1 MNAPDP
7 RRRALLGGS
16 ARVLALASLPGA
28 WAAAQAAPLRAYPRV
43 ALHWDAQTPLRGGDL
58 RLGQTYVF
66 AYPYRLTPCFLLR
79 LGDRVQ
85 PPQSLRTAGGEVYP
99 WPGAVGDG
107 LIAYSAICPHRL
119 TYPSPQASF
128 IDYRHRG
135 ARFRGADGA
144 PRAQDHVIHC
154 CSDGSVFD
162 AARGGAV
169 VAGPAPE
176 PLAAIELAYEAGQDR
191 LSAVGVRGAAQF
203 QRFFETFGFQLR
215 LAHGEALETPAEPI
229 ARVQTL
235 ADYSA
240 QVRVCREDRGSDLP

>member
-1 MNAPDP
+1 MTVPDP
-7 RRRALLGGS
+7 RRRELLGCT
-16 ARVLALASLPGA
+16 ARLMTLASLPGA
-28 WAAAQAAPLRAYPRV
+28 WQATQAAPLHAYPRV
-43 ALHWDAQTPLRGGDL
+43 ALCWDADTPLQGRDL
-58 RLGQTYVF
+58 EVGRTYVF

-79 LGDRVQ
+79 LGEHAL
-85 PPQSLRTAGGEVYP
+85 PPRRLQTANGETYP
-99 WPGAVGDG
+99 WPGGVGDG

-119 TYPSPQASF
+119 TYPNPQASF

-162 AARGGAV
+162 ATRGGAV
-169 VAGPAPE
+169 IAGPAPE
-176 PLAAIELAYEAGQDR
+176 PMAAIELEYDAQSDH
-191 LSAVGVRGAAQF
+191 LQAVGVRGAAQF

-215 LAHGEALETPAEPI
+215 LAHGDALETPAEPFT
-229 ARVQTL
+229 RVQTL